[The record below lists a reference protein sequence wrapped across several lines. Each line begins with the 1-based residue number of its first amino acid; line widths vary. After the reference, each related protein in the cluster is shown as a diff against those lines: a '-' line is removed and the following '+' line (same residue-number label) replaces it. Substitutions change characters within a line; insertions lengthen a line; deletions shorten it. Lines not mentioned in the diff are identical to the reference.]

1 MTESAYRSKVS
12 QKTLEESQPEHAMPS
27 RMAEENWQERPI
39 SGGLSWG
46 KVALITGIAS
56 LLALLVYNA
65 VSGLLADFERYPITS
80 SVLGTLLGIFVLS
93 VSIVILRE
101 LIAYRRV
108 NRFIDS
114 RQPLGALRELPTVAD
129 VDRALD
135 SQASQFGRHSFAE
148 HCYRHY
154 QTLKRDDQSAKE
166 RVDLYQHHVQQ
177 PVQARASSVLKRES
191 MTAGSLA
198 FISPNAL
205 IQTLAV
211 MWISLRTI
219 RRMAQVYGLRP
230 GTAGNWRLV
239 NVLVQNIAAQSLFD
253 LATDEVVN
261 QISGTLSAKLMEN
274 SAEAVAAGALNV
286 RLGKALI
293 KLLR

>member
-1 MTESAYRSKVS
+1 MTQSVYRSRVS
-12 QKTLEESQPEHAMPS
+12 QRTLEDTQPEHAMPDKVATDS
-27 RMAEENWQERPI
+27 WQETRP
-39 SGGLSWG
+39 SSGLSWA
-46 KVALITGIAS
+46 KVALITGAAS
-56 LLALLVYNA
+56 LLAFLVYNA
-65 VSGLLADFERYPITS
+65 VTGLVSDFAQYPVTS
-80 SVLGTLLGIFVLS
+80 SVLGALLAIFVLS
-93 VSIVILRE
+93 VVIVMLRE

-114 RQPLGALRELPTVAD
+114 RVVLDELRAMQSVSD
-129 VDRALD
+129 VDRALHN
-135 SQASQFGRHSFAE
+135 QASQFGKHSFAA

-154 QTLKRDDQSAKE
+154 QTLRREDQSAKE
-166 RVDLYQHHVQQ
+166 RVDLYQHHVKQ

-230 GTAGNWRLV
+230 GTAGNWHLV
-239 NVLVQNIAAQSLFD
+239 KILVQNIAAQSLFD

-261 QISGTLSAKLMEN
+261 QISGSLSAKLMEN

-286 RLGKALI
+286 RLGKALM
-293 KLLR
+293 KLLH

>member
-1 MTESAYRSKVS
+1 MTQSAYRSKVS
-12 QKTLEESQPEHAMPS
+12 QKTLEDAQPQHAMPS
-27 RMAEENWQERPI
+27 KTNTEDWQEVPPT
-39 SGGLSWG
+39 SGLSWG
-46 KVALITGIAS
+46 KLAMITGMAS
-56 LLALLVYNA
+56 LLAFLVYNA
-65 VSGLLADFERYPITS
+65 VTGLLGDYERYPVVS
-80 SVLGTLLGIFVLS
+80 SILGALLAVFVLS
-93 VSIVILRE
+93 VVIVVLRE

-108 NRFIDS
+108 NRFIDTRLS
-114 RQPLGALRELPTVAD
+114 LQQLRDLPSVSEVDTALH
-129 VDRALD
+129 
-135 SQASQFGRHSFAE
+135 SQASQFGRHSFAT
-148 HCYRHY
+148 HCYKHY
-154 QTLKRDDQSAKE
+154 QTLKRDDQSVKE

-239 NVLVQNIAAQSLFD
+239 NILVQNIAAQSLFD

-286 RLGKALI
+286 RLGKALM